1 MSDTSDTSDAYGSAR
16 FYATE
21 TSVDEFQVLD
31 TVTQKW
37 VTTSAGETYCAPL
50 SGAQFTA
57 DTLNRMSPAL
67 RDQFY
72 PTR

>member
-1 MSDTSDTSDAYGSAR
+1 MSDAR
-16 FYATE
+16 FYVTE
-21 TSVDEFQVLD
+21 TAVGEYAVLD
-31 TVTQKW
+31 SETQKY
-37 VTTSAGETYCAPL
+37 VRTSAGEAYYAPL